1 MRGGVVRRYMYILFV
16 LHVGFFVT
24 VWRIML
30 HLYAFLRMRHYAP
43 VNGTLLSISESLSV
57 CSASVNH
64 LDPPT
69 IVKVPCSAL

>member
-1 MRGGVVRRYMYILFV
+1 MRGGVVRRYMYVLFV
-16 LHVGFFVT
+16 LHVGFFV
-24 VWRIML
+24 WRIML
-30 HLYAFLRMRHYAP
+30 HLCILVCIMRL
-43 VNGTLLSISESLSV
+43 NGTLLSISESLSV